1 MFYAGSWFRVS
12 DENSFRVSLEV
23 FQAFWKNAAA
33 ADQDFV
39 DKNHKEAWL
48 LLTIVGLNHLHGSGA
63 VLIDEPWTKLE
74 WTAVENLRAAIA
86 RRCRNDPCVKT
97 SFEEIGKDILSKRVG
112 YGGEEI
118 FVCHQLSLE
127 QVEPSLPPLGHG
139 GVIDSLD
146 WVGPASR
153 RFLLNCQDCL
163 LDSPELGKARIPG
176 KVHVVAGEKIKL
188 ARELVRRGICV
199 WHPLEDIH
207 CVGNTPL
214 LNGMFGVPKAAT
226 VKSGAPVLRLIVN
239 LIPSNCCLQQLQG
252 KVSSLP
258 NISVWQS
265 IFMEDDSELKLFQ
278 SDMSSAFLSLCYSS
292 VLV

>member
-1 MFYAGSWFRVS
+1 
-12 DENSFRVSLEV
+12 
-23 FQAFWKNAAA
+23 
-33 ADQDFV
+33 
-39 DKNHKEAWL
+39 
-48 LLTIVGLNHLHGSGA
+48 
-63 VLIDEPWTKLE
+63 
-74 WTAVENLRAAIA
+74 
-86 RRCRNDPCVKT
+86 
-97 SFEEIGKDILSKRVG
+97 
-112 YGGEEI
+112 
-118 FVCHQLSLE
+118 
-127 QVEPSLPPLGHG
+127 
-139 GVIDSLD
+139 
-146 WVGPASR
+146 
-153 RFLLNCQDCL
+153 L

-226 VKSGAPVLRLIVN
+226 VKSGASVLRLIMN

-278 SDMSSAFLSLCYSS
+278 SDMSSAFYLFAIPPCWYRYLGFNIVVNAADGQWALCCAVIPMGWASS
-292 VLV
+292 VGLMQEISENLLLCGGLDPRIDR